1 MEEALE
7 LRARI
12 AIGEE
17 MHGGREPRTPR
28 QPVRDSAEGLS
39 NPFDRLI
46 RRQPSLVAHPWID
59 ELQMS
64 RQPIDMRIDGGV
76 NAQEEGIE
84 RLGRIAG
91 EIDSQK
97 VIEEHVGDDA
107 CVVAMLGDEHAAE
120 RGDRGMGIGEG
131 VDAPMLADPLG
142 DARREVVADPSLD
155 EVAGEV
161 ADQRLRRA
169 PGEEEMR
176 QIVHAVYDNRM
187 RRLIFLLIAILAAG
201 FAFGQTKPTIDAS
214 EYAAR
219 RTRLAKEIG
228 PNAILVAFSPKQQI
242 RSGDQEWPFRQS
254 DALLYLTGIDEEET
268 TLVMVPGDPDFA
280 EVLFVRDRNPQQEV
294 WTGRIPPHD
303 EITKISGIKHVESSG
318 RWRALI
324 AAALS
329 GNQWPA
335 AESTERLSPRAM
347 PNFYNAVTSGRAEL
361 WTVNE
366 ERGFGPS
373 SPLTEELLFVRELR
387 DHFPA
392 LIVRDAQPLLV
403 HMREVKS
410 PAEIAVIQRAV
421 DITEIAQKAAMK
433 RVRTATSENQVDA
446 VVDFTYKDQGTCCWA
461 FPSIVASGANT
472 TTLHYMANNGPI
484 DRAALF
490 LTDLGAEYRGYSAD
504 VTRTYPASGKFSA
517 DQRAIHQAVF
527 DAQEAAIG
535 ALKPG
540 GHFRDADHAAIAVI
554 GRELARLGLIS
565 KNEPRQVYM
574 YFRHVPGHHIGLDTH
589 DVTDRDRKIEPNMV
603 FAVEPGIYIRKGDV
617 LASPVYAKLPK
628 EEQASIA
635 KALDRYD
642 GIGVRIEDNVLI
654 TESGAKLLS
663 SNSPRRAEDI
673 ERFMSR

>member
-1 MEEALE
+1 
-7 LRARI
+7 
-12 AIGEE
+12 
-17 MHGGREPRTPR
+17 
-28 QPVRDSAEGLS
+28 
-39 NPFDRLI
+39 
-46 RRQPSLVAHPWID
+46 
-59 ELQMS
+59 
-64 RQPIDMRIDGGV
+64 
-76 NAQEEGIE
+76 
-84 RLGRIAG
+84 
-91 EIDSQK
+91 
-97 VIEEHVGDDA
+97 
-107 CVVAMLGDEHAAE
+107 
-120 RGDRGMGIGEG
+120 
-131 VDAPMLADPLG
+131 
-142 DARREVVADPSLD
+142 
-155 EVAGEV
+155 
-161 ADQRLRRA
+161 
-169 PGEEEMR
+169 MR

-187 RRLIFLLIAILAAG
+187 RRLILFLVATLLAVS
-201 FAFGQTKPTIDAS
+201 AFGQVKPAIDAS

-219 RTRLAKEIG
+219 RARLAKESG
-228 PNAILVAFSPKQQI
+228 SNAICVAFSPKQQI

-294 WTGRIPPHD
+294 WTGRIPPQD
-303 EITKISGIKHVESSG
+303 EITKISGIKRIESSG
-318 RWRALI
+318 KWRAFV
-324 AAALS
+324 AAALT

-335 AESTERLSPRAM
+335 PDTTERLSPRAM
-347 PNFYNAVTSGRAEL
+347 PNFYNAVISGRAEL
-361 WTVNE
+361 WSANE
-366 ERGFGPS
+366 AHGFTPT
-373 SPLTEELLFVRELR
+373 SPLTDELLFVRDLR

-392 LIVRDAQPLLV
+392 LNIRDAQPLLV

-410 PAEIAVIQRAV
+410 PAEIAIIQRAI

-433 RVRTATSENQVDA
+433 RVLTATSENQVDA

-461 FPSIVASGANT
+461 FPSIVASGKNT
-472 TTLHYMANNGPI
+472 TTLHYMANNSPI

-490 LTDLGAEYRGYSAD
+490 LTDLGAEYLGYSAD

-527 DAQEAAIG
+527 DAQEAAIA

-565 KNEPRQVYM
+565 KNDPRQVYM

-589 DVTDRDRKIEPNMV
+589 DVTDRDRTIEPNMV
-603 FAVEPGIYIRKGDV
+603 FAVEPGIYVRKADV
-617 LASPVYAKLPK
+617 LANSVFTKLPK
-628 EEQASIA
+628 EEQGTIA

>member
-1 MEEALE
+1 MEEPLQF
-7 LRARI
+7 RARI
-12 AIGEE
+12 AVTEE
-17 MHGGREPRTPR
+17 MHGGSELRTAR

-39 NPFDRLI
+39 NAFDRLI
-46 RRQPSLVAHPWID
+46 RRQPSSIAHPRIDDAQIAGKLVA
-59 ELQMS
+59 
-64 RQPIDMRIDGGV
+64 MRIDGCVDAGDERV
-76 NAQEEGIE
+76 E
-84 RLGRIAG
+84 RLSRVTA
-91 EIDSQK
+91 EIGGK
-97 VIEEHVGDDA
+97 EVIEEHVGDDSR
-107 CVVAMLGDEHAAE
+107 VVAMFGDQHAAE
-120 RGDRGMGIGEG
+120 CGNRGVRIGEG
-131 VDAPMLADPLG
+131 VDAAVMANPRG
-142 DARREVVADPSLD
+142 DRRRNIAADPSFD
-155 EVAGEV
+155 EIAGEI
-161 ADQRLRRA
+161 ADQRLRRV

-187 RRLIFLLIAILAAG
+187 RRLIFLLIALSAG
-201 FAFGQTKPTIDAS
+201 SAFAQAKPAIDAS

-219 RTRLAKEIG
+219 RARLAKEIG
-228 PNAILVAFSPKQQI
+228 PNAIFVAFSPKEQI

-254 DALLYLTGIDEEET
+254 DALLYLTGIAEEET
-268 TLVMVPGDPDFA
+268 TLVLVPGDSDFA
-280 EVLFVRDRNPQQEV
+280 EVVFVRDRNPQQEV

-303 EITKISGIKHVESSG
+303 EITKISGIKRIESSG
-318 RWRALI
+318 KWRAFV

-329 GNQWPA
+329 GNQWPTPDA
-335 AESTERLSPRAM
+335 TERLSPRAM

-361 WTVNE
+361 WTANE
-366 ERGFGPS
+366 AHGFSPT
-373 SPLTEELLFVRELR
+373 SPLTEELLFVRDLR

-392 LIVRDAQPLLV
+392 LNIRDAQPLLV

-433 RVRTATSENQVDA
+433 RVLTATSENQVDA

-472 TTLHYMANNGPI
+472 TTLHYMANNASI

-490 LTDLGAEYRGYSAD
+490 LTDLGAEYLGYSAD

-517 DQRAIHQAVF
+517 DQRAIYQAVF
-527 DAQEAAIG
+527 DAQEAAIA

-554 GRELARLGLIS
+554 GRELVRLGLIS
-565 KNEPRQVYM
+565 KDDPRQVYM

-589 DVTDRDRKIEPNMV
+589 DVTDRDRTIEPNMV
-603 FAVEPGIYIRKGDV
+603 FAVEPGIYVRKADV
-617 LASPVYAKLPK
+617 LASSVYTKLSK

-635 KALDRYD
+635 RALDRYD
-642 GIGVRIEDNVLI
+642 GIGVRIEDNVVI
-654 TESGAKLLS
+654 TEKGAKLLS

-673 ERFMSR
+673 ERFMSK